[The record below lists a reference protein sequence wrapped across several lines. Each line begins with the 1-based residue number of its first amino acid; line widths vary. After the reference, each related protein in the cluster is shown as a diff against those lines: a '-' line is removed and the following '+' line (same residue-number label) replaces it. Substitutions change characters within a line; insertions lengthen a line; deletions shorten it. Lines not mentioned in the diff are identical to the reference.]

1 MKTTKNILIAALAVV
16 VVSLAASAAPAQVK
30 GGERLQQSNGRSFAA
45 KAAPGNSM
53 PMSCPKCQ
61 DASTNVPDVT
71 SSGGAARAL
80 AAHGVPTKA
89 VVSHL
94 CAVCVTTT
102 TVVRLGKHS
111 PPDTVTHKCAM
122 CDTGKPAAKGME
134 GMTGMAPVE

>member
-1 MKTTKNILIAALAVV
+1 MTPIVTPSGESLGARVGGIDLASPLSRADFAFILA
-16 VVSLAASAAPAQVK
+16 
-30 GGERLQQSNGRSFAA
+30 
-45 KAAPGNSM
+45 
-53 PMSCPKCQ
+53 
-61 DASTNVPDVT
+61 
-71 SSGGAARAL
+71 AL

-94 CAVCVTTT
+94 CADCVTTT